1 MTFLG
6 FEQYAYRTNRP
17 MTKDQKLELENRIKI
32 LEDIVP
38 HDMLYHSMQNL
49 VPQVQFGGDLPRV
62 IYYNYLIVAAD
73 IQQNKK
79 EKVDKD
85 V

>member
-1 MTFLG
+1 MSFLG
-6 FEQYAYRTNRP
+6 FYAYAYRTSKP
-17 MTKDQKLELENRIKI
+17 LDKDQKLELENRIKI
-32 LEDIVP
+32 LEELVP
-38 HDMLYHSMQNL
+38 HDTMYRSMQNL
-49 VPQVQFGGDLPRV
+49 VPQAQGMGDLPRV